1 MNEMFAVI
9 DATTKGQ
16 LDKLTFHRMPGAL
29 PFAGKFRLIDFA
41 LSNMKHAQI
50 TNVAIFPYGNYR
62 SLQDHVGSGK
72 RWDLDRR
79 KDGLFVLPPKHFGIP
94 TDDMITFQRMNE
106 HIEYFRRSTQD
117 YVLLTQANIV
127 WNIDFNAV
135 LKEHIEKKATITE
148 IMLEKKRLKT
158 FIISKQLLI
167 DYIIEYDLIP
177 YKTLN
182 DVVNDAPAIE
192 VHRFYHKNYC
202 RTINTI
208 YDYYRANIDMLRFDF
223 GRHVFKEDRP
233 ILSKEKTAPPA
244 TYETDA
250 DIENSMVASGSLING
265 KVIHSIIGRDVIIKK
280 GAVIENSI
288 VMSNSVIENDAHINY
303 AILDKATIVKK
314 GTYIE
319 GTSREPFVSQKEQIM
334 TNQNDFSILHVSSEC
349 YPFIKTGG
357 LADVVNGLTRN
368 LAKNGL
374 EVSLVLPLYQSVKKN
389 YESVYK
395 KLFSK
400 IITYNDEPHKIRVYS
415 LVYKQVNVY
424 FIEHFKYFER
434 DKIYGYEDDGD
445 RYAFFNLAVTSILN
459 DIGPFHIIHLHDWHT
474 GLIPLILNDQKS
486 PELTL
491 LTLHNIDYQG
501 IADANIIRK
510 LNIKQFVYTHDKINF
525 LEIGIDNATKLT
537 TVSPTYRD
545 ELKYDYYGKNLTPV
559 LLKRERDFYGILNG
573 LSRKDSPQ
581 NDSLI
586 ITKYDAKTISAKID
600 NKLFLQKEMKLDMG
614 LDYFV
619 LGIVSR
625 IAEHKG
631 FEILLPALEDF
642 FTHTEDTQLVLLG
655 TGDQYIMEQ
664 LKHLE
669 AKFKNRIKLNLGYD
683 STVPNYIYAG
693 ADLFLM
699 PSRIEPCGLSQMIAM
714 RYGTVPLVRKTGGLA
729 DTVTGYDP
737 ITKSG
742 NGFSF
747 YNYDP
752 HALKQALYEAY
763 QLFKNDKTTWR
774 KMMRRGMQSDF
785 GLKKQATKFIELY
798 QLILENRTTR

>member
-1 MNEMFAVI
+1 MNEMFAVV

-41 LSNMKHAQI
+41 LSNMKHANI

-106 HIEYFRRSTQD
+106 HIEYFRRSTQE

-127 WNIDFNAV
+127 WNIDFNGV
-135 LKEHIEKKATITE
+135 LKEHIESKADITE
-148 IMLEKKRLKT
+148 IMLDKKRLKT
-158 FIISKQLLI
+158 FIISKQLLLE
-167 DYIIEYDLIP
+167 YISEYDLIP

-182 DVVNDAPAIE
+182 DIVNDAPG
-192 VHRFYHKNYC
+192 VDVKRYYHKSYC

-223 GRHVFKEDRP
+223 GRNVFKEERP

-244 TYETDA
+244 TYETHA
-250 DIENSMVASGSLING
+250 HMENSMVSSGSMING
-265 KVIHSIIGRDVIIKK
+265 TVINSVIGRDVTIKK
-280 GAVIENSI
+280 DAVVENSI
-288 VMSNSVIENDAHINY
+288 IMSNSVIENNAHINY

-314 GTYIE
+314 ATYIE
-319 GTSREPFVSQKEQIM
+319 GTSRDPFVSQKEQVI
-334 TNQNDFSILHVSSEC
+334 TNHNDFSVLHVASEC

-374 EVSLVLPLYQSVKKN
+374 EVSLVLPLYQNVKKN

-400 IITYNDEPHKIRVYS
+400 VINYNQEPHKIRVYS

-434 DKIYGYEDDGD
+434 DKTYGYDDDGD
-445 RYAFFNLAVTSILN
+445 RFAFFNLAVTSIL
-459 DIGPFHIIHLHDWHT
+459 DEIGPFSILHLHDWHT
-474 GLIPLILNDQKS
+474 GLIPLILNDQNA
-486 PELTL
+486 ENLTV
-491 LTLHNIDYQG
+491 LTLHNINYQG
-501 IADANIIRK
+501 IAEANIIRK
-510 LNIKQFVYTHDKINF
+510 LDLKDFIITHDKINF
-525 LEIGIDNATKLT
+525 LELGIQNATKLT

-545 ELKYDYYGKNLTPV
+545 ELKYDYYGKNLTPE

-586 ITKYDAKTISAKID
+586 MTKYDSKTLSTKTD
-600 NKLFLQKEMKLDMG
+600 NKLFLQKEMQLEMG
-614 LDYFV
+614 LEQFV
-619 LGIVSR
+619 LGMVSR

-631 FEILLPALEDF
+631 FEILIPALDDF
-642 FTHTEDTQLVLLG
+642 FTHTTDTQMVLLG
-655 TGDQYIMEQ
+655 TGDPIIMDQ
-664 LKHLE
+664 LKQLE
-669 AKFKNRIKLNLGYD
+669 AKFPSRIKLNLGYD
-683 STVPNYIYAG
+683 STIPNYIYAG

-714 RYGTVPLVRKTGGLA
+714 RYGTLPLVRKTGGLA
-729 DTVTGYDP
+729 DTVIGFDP
-737 ITKSG
+737 VTKSG

-752 HALKQALYEAY
+752 NAVKQALYEAY
-763 QLFKNDKTTWR
+763 HLFKDDRQTWR
-774 KMMRRGMQSDF
+774 KMMRRGMQGDF
-785 GLKKQATKFIELY
+785 GLKKQATKFVELY
-798 QLILENRTTR
+798 QLMIQN